1 MNTNIE
7 QQLQLGKKATLTLQE
22 KESIRHEIVRAMQ
35 VPSPIAILSPFMKHF
50 NWMFFTKATAIAV
63 IVLLVGGSSLTYAS
77 ENALPGDLL
86 YPVKIHVKEEI
97 EVSFANTPMQKV
109 TIQKERIERRISEVK
124 TLKATGALTPK
135 KVESVTIAFVDHAKE
150 LNQNIDE
157 LQSEGNNE
165 AVLNVTSSLLPA
177 LVEFQKDSASN
188 PVIADAT
195 ATLPP
200 VVPEPTTIG
209 FTEEGIKITTTQ
221 DEPTNAS
228 TTEALPAD
236 TIANLVVDTT
246 TTSIPTIDLSAAITA
261 EVVKMQAQQ
270 TETLSAPS
278 AIGNPEIPEIQG
290 TSDGTVP
297 PLHGIPVPQVIH
309 TTTEVTNTLPVSI
322 KTKIDAKIA
331 LTPTKTGTLSGK
343 ITSSKDCNPTGTT
356 CAIIQDYSLFNI
368 VIYSADGKKFIA
380 GTSPD
385 TYGNFQIDLAPATY
399 AISMEPIIGTTIPP
413 LPVIVPIT
421 NSLTTFVTIENI
433 LSTPTLIG
441 Q

>member
-1 MNTNIE
+1 MNNRIE
-7 QQLQLGKKATLTLQE
+7 KQLQLGRKATLTLQE
-22 KESIRHEIVRAMQ
+22 KESIRHEIVRTMQ
-35 VPSPIAILSPFMKHF
+35 ATRSMPILSPYMKHF

-124 TLKATGALTPK
+124 TLKATGALTAE

-150 LNQNIDE
+150 LNHNIDE
-157 LQSEGNNE
+157 LQSEGNTE

-188 PVIADAT
+188 PGIADTT

-200 VVPEPTTIG
+200 DVPEPTTFG
-209 FTEEGIKITTTQ
+209 STERSMKITATQ
-221 DEPTNAS
+221 NDMNAS
-228 TTEALPAD
+228 TTAALPAD
-236 TIANLVVDTT
+236 TIPNLTVDTT
-246 TTSIPTIDLSAAITA
+246 TTSIPTMGLSAVITA

-278 AIGNPEIPEIQG
+278 IIANPEISEMKG
-290 TSDGTVP
+290 TSDSTVP
-297 PLHGIPVPQVIH
+297 PLHGSPMPQVIN

-322 KTKIDAKIA
+322 NTKINAKIA

-343 ITSSKDCNPTGTT
+343 ITSSEDCNLNGTT
-356 CAIIQDYSLFNI
+356 CAMIQDYSLFNI

-385 TYGNFQIDLAPATY
+385 MYGNFQIDLAPATY
-399 AISMEPIIGTTIPP
+399 AISMEPIIGTTMPP

-421 NSLTTFVTIENI
+421 NSLTTFVTIQNI
-433 LSTPTLIG
+433 PTIPISVG
-441 Q
+441 E

>member
-1 MNTNIE
+1 MNNRIE
-7 QQLQLGKKATLTLQE
+7 KQLQLGKKATLTLQE
-22 KESIRHEIVRAMQ
+22 KESIRYEIVRAMQ
-35 VPSPIAILSPFMKHF
+35 ATRSMSILSPYMKHF

-124 TLKATGALTPK
+124 TLKATGTLTAE

-157 LQSEGNNE
+157 LQSEGNTE

-188 PVIADAT
+188 PGIADAT

-200 VVPEPTTIG
+200 EVPEPSTFG
-209 FTEEGIKITTTQ
+209 STESGMKITATQ
-221 DEPTNAS
+221 NNMNAS
-228 TTEALPAD
+228 TTEALPSD
-236 TIANLVVDTT
+236 TIANLTVDTT
-246 TTSIPTIDLSAAITA
+246 TTSIPTMGLSAVITA

-278 AIGNPEIPEIQG
+278 IIANPETPEMNG
-290 TSDGTVP
+290 TSDNAAPT
-297 PLHGIPVPQVIH
+297 LHGVPMPQVIN

-322 KTKIDAKIA
+322 NTKINAKIA

-343 ITSSKDCNPTGTT
+343 ITSSEDCNLNGTT
-356 CAIIQDYSLFNI
+356 CAMIQDYSLFNI

-399 AISMEPIIGTTIPP
+399 AISMEPIIGTTMPP

-421 NSLTTFVTIENI
+421 NSLTTFVTIQNI
-433 LSTPTLIG
+433 PTTPISVG